1 MELEALA
8 GDPPERFARPIFG
21 HCGGRGVEFA
31 REQADH
37 HLVDEDARN
46 NRLRLA
52 LGKLELGVLKFGDRL
67 AERAALPDIIGGD
80 AHRLLHLDD
89 AVERDRCPLP
99 RKLLHQLVETPAF
112 LAAEK
117 IVVRSEE
124 HTSELQSLMRISYA
138 VFCL

>member
-37 HLVDEDARN
+37 HLVDEDASN

-80 AHRLLHLDD
+80 AHRLLTLED
-89 AVERDRCPLP
+89 AVERDRCPLHP
-99 RKLLHQLVETPAF
+99 KLLHPLVETSAF
-112 LAAEK
+112 LAATK
-117 IVVRSEE
+117 LVLRTKNI
-124 HTSELQSLMRISYA
+124 TK
-138 VFCL
+138 